1 MVKVNGKTADF
12 SLQIAG
18 AQKTME
24 SREASGDFRKLLQ
37 GKQNSTAEDS
47 KGSTDV
53 KEDTKPTENKETSV
67 EGMEDEKTQT
77 DDVQA
82 EGLLTAYQIGQELRP
97 ELIQLAPKTTAETEE
112 TASTMT
118 EELPV
123 GATESAEIPGKS
135 ALPITEEGKSS
146 VLTIGATVQTVGK
159 AEAKDMM
166 PVKESAGLELQGVAV
181 EEIKP
186 EQSAEQNPAQ
196 QNTEQEST
204 AREQAQPDDGMMQ
217 QIAATQIQQP
227 ATQGVQ
233 REVFPEENVAPVQ
246 VSQPEELPEKVTD
259 QILAKVNE
267 GVTEFEIHIEPENL
281 GKIAVKILYQAG
293 QATVSILCSEKR
305 ALDVLGNNAREIG
318 NVLQRNLGGETTII
332 VEKQETDYLHQNR
345 EDNQQSQQDAQQQQK
360 KEQNQ
365 KQNAEDAEQFLQRLR
380 LGLMG

>member
-1 MVKVNGKTADF
+1 M
-12 SLQIAG
+12 
-18 AQKTME
+18 
-24 SREASGDFRKLLQ
+24 
-37 GKQNSTAEDS
+37 
-47 KGSTDV
+47 
-53 KEDTKPTENKETSV
+53 
-67 EGMEDEKTQT
+67 
-77 DDVQA
+77 
-82 EGLLTAYQIGQELRP
+82 
-97 ELIQLAPKTTAETEE
+97 
-112 TASTMT
+112 
-118 EELPV
+118 
-123 GATESAEIPGKS
+123 
-135 ALPITEEGKSS
+135 
-146 VLTIGATVQTVGK
+146 
-159 AEAKDMM
+159 
-166 PVKESAGLELQGVAV
+166 
-181 EEIKP
+181 
-186 EQSAEQNPAQ
+186 
-196 QNTEQEST
+196 
-204 AREQAQPDDGMMQ
+204 
-217 QIAATQIQQP
+217 
-227 ATQGVQ
+227 
-233 REVFPEENVAPVQ
+233 Q

>member
-1 MVKVNGKTADF
+1 MVKVSGKTADL

-18 AQKTME
+18 AQKTTDK
-24 SREASGDFRKLLQ
+24 REVSDDFRKLLQ

-53 KEDTKPTENKETSV
+53 EKDTKPTEDKEASV
-67 EGMEDEKTQT
+67 EGTKEEKTQT
-77 DDVQA
+77 DDTQA
-82 EGLLTAYQIGQELRP
+82 EGLLAAYQISQELRP
-97 ELIQLAPKTTAETEE
+97 ELIQLAPEMTARSE
-112 TASTMT
+112 AAALMGA
-118 EELPV
+118 EELSLGV
-123 GATESAEIPGKS
+123 TEGAEVSEEVILPAAE
-135 ALPITEEGKSS
+135 EEKSS
-146 VLTIGATVQTVGK
+146 VLMTETAVQTVGK
-159 AEAKDMM
+159 AETKEVM
-166 PVKESAGLELQGVAV
+166 PTKETTGLELQGAAL
-181 EEIKP
+181 EEVKP
-186 EQSAEQNPAQ
+186 EQGAGQNPAQ
-196 QNTEQEST
+196 QNAEQEST
-204 AREQAQPDDGMMQ
+204 AQSQVQSDDSAMQ
-217 QIAATQIQQP
+217 QIAATQVQQP
-227 ATQGVQ
+227 GMQGMH
-233 REVFPEENVAPVQ
+233 REVSPEENVVPVQ

-259 QILAKVNE
+259 QILTKVTE

-332 VEKQETDYLHQNR
+332 VEKQETDYLHQNK
-345 EDNQQSQQDAQQQQK
+345 EENQQSQQDAQQQK